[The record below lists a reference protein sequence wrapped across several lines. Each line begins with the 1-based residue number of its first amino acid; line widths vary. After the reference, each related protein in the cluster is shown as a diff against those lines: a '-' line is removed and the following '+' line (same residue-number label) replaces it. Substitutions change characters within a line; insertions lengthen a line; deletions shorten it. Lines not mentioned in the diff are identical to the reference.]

1 VRRCDGFAGRL
12 RSVRQHS
19 RRRQAAGGGGGP
31 IYSAEATADCLRQSD
46 IVSDVSAASDDVDI
60 IADNAPG
67 GGIRA
72 EVGDQDIE
80 VQLAFGRTRNDADTL
95 EESYDLF
102 DVSVAR
108 MSNAVIAWTF
118 DPNDEERAAVE
129 DCLS

>member
-1 VRRCDGFAGRL
+1 
-12 RSVRQHS
+12 
-19 RRRQAAGGGGGP
+19 
-31 IYSAEATADCLRQSD
+31 
-46 IVSDVSAASDDVDI
+46 VSAASDDLDI
-60 IADNAPG
+60 IADSAPG
-67 GGIRA
+67 GGVRA